1 MVVQEGDIVLT
12 QGNPKLESLEYHG
25 LKIVNEN
32 PGIMGVL
39 KRETSIAEITL
50 APHSKVVGKTLKE
63 IHFREKY
70 KLTIKYII
78 TNNSGYGLATARNMA
93 AIEAEGDEAT
103 GVNIVLRAIEEP
115 VRQIAQNAGLEGSVI
130 VERLKHEKPGVGFN
144 AATGEWVNMVEA
156 GIVDPT
162 KVTRSALQNA
172 GSVAAMFLTTEAVVA
187 DKPEPAGAG
196 GGMPDMG
203 GMGGMGGMM

>member
-1 MVVQEGDIVLT
+1 MPVVVQHLV
-12 QGNPKLESLEYHG
+12 
-25 LKIVNEN
+25 KIYN
-32 PGIMGVL
+32 
-39 KRETSIAEITL
+39 
-50 APHSKVVGKTLKE
+50 KV
-63 IHFREKY
+63 
-70 KLTIKYII
+70 
-78 TNNSGYGLATARNMA
+78 A
-93 AIEAEGDEAT
+93 AIQAEGDEAT

-130 VERLKHEKPGVGFN
+130 VERLKHEEVGVGFN